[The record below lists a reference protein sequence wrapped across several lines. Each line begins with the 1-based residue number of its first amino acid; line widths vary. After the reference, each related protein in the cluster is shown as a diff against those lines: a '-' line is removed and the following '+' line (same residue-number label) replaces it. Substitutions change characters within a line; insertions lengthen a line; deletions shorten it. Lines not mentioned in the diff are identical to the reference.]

1 MANRPRAAKRG
12 EENMSISVAAI
23 GDSGATQAMS
33 GASAGMPPQ
42 QKMTSLYNQIDSS
55 GSGSITQQQFNQAFQ
70 TLNPPPVF
78 QQQGA
83 SAIFAALDPNGTG
96 SVSKQDFVSGMS
108 SLMASLRADGGSSN
122 VPGPSPSQTLASS
135 LQFLNSLDPSS
146 VPSNAQPGTFFSTTA

>member
-1 MANRPRAAKRG
+1 M
-12 EENMSISVAAI
+12 SVAATGGP
-23 GDSGATQAMS
+23 GDSQAMS

-55 GSGSITQQQFNQAFQ
+55 GSGSITQQQFDQAFQ

-83 SAIFAALDPNGTG
+83 SAIFAALDPNGAG

-108 SLMASLRADGGSSN
+108 SLMVSLRADSGSSSA
-122 VPGPSPSQTLASS
+122 PGPSPSQTLASS
-135 LQFLNSLDPSS
+135 LQSLNSFDPSS
-146 VPSNAQPGTFFSTTA
+146 VPSNAQPGSFFSTTA